1 MHQNRHFDSENLESL
16 PNLTFCGTAST
27 KRKSSNFDYQMIYRF
42 LLLFSIL
49 FFRSRSVLFLST
61 IYIHMYIH
69 YIPTYIY
76 RLKHIQSKKKVYII
90 IFLFHALTKQ
100 KKKST
105 VVFTSK

>member
-1 MHQNRHFDSENLESL
+1 MHQNRICDSDTESL

-42 LLLFSIL
+42 LIVFHFLFSVVVRL
-49 FFRSRSVLFLST
+49 FRST

-76 RLKHIQSKKKVYII
+76 RFKHIQSKRKYII
-90 IFLFHALTKQ
+90 FCFML
-100 KKKST
+100 
-105 VVFTSK
+105 